1 MKTLRIYDLKGDV
14 LSVGLKDLLRL
25 LAPRS
30 LAADWTVSTVK
41 SSRPGY
47 EWFDA
52 TGEGGARLEALA
64 QDNQHLSGADLAALA
79 EKTRQVI
86 WGEFVGSAP
95 TRPDRTWVII
105 RAIDSTYY
113 EIETDD
119 EVVLDKV
126 RSTYSD
132 VRAAD
137 ARFGS
142 PSSDSPGE

>member
-1 MKTLRIYDLKGDV
+1 METIRIYDLKGNV

-41 SSRPGY
+41 SSRSEH

-95 TRPDRTWVII
+95 TQPNRTWVII

-119 EVVLDKV
+119 EAVLNKV
-126 RSTYSD
+126 RSSYDD

-137 ARFGS
+137 ARFG
-142 PSSDSPGE
+142 PR